1 MSRAKRNSRQAG
13 TGAAPVPLP
22 QFYWVGDIATGAG
35 EVSVSVRQLVTRTDM
50 GGGEVTLD
58 EIQITGQISQV
69 MAVKAGDG
77 SKVILPV
84 TRIDSTSGTATISWD
99 TSDLDNVDYY
109 LVSLGWDNAIR
120 GNTGQ
125 WMQAFNMKFTAIP
138 S

>member
-1 MSRAKRNSRQAG
+1 M
-13 TGAAPVPLP
+13 
-22 QFYWVGDIATGAG
+22 
-35 EVSVSVRQLVTRTDM
+35 RQLVTRTDM

-69 MAVKAGDG
+69 MAIKAGDG